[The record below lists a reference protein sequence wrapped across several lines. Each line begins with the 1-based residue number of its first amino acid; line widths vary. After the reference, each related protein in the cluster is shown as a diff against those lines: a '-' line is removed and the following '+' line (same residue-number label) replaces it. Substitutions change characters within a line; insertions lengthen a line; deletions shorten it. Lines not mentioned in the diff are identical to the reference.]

1 MLGQKGKKIHYTPLQ
16 FFNRFNS
23 IKPLCQI
30 SNKCLEICCFPCP
43 LRMPT
48 RGAGL
53 PRVAPHPG
61 TSMTVLVPAPAEM
74 GWIVTCKTTCGGME
88 WGWSGSDISLV
99 DLASLRPWVTPH
111 QLHSRPRGMQ
121 AGPGAMSIFWDRRWN
136 VSDAWLCE
144 GFSRKARWGLRQA
157 SGHNFCVS
165 LSSKHLKCLI
175 HFERVFF

>member
-1 MLGQKGKKIHYTPLQ
+1 MLGKKGKKIHYTPLQ

-74 GWIVTCKTTCGGME
+74 GWIVMCKTTCGGME

-99 DLASLRPWVTPH
+99 DLCSESEAMGHAPPATQQAQRDAGW
-111 QLHSRPRGMQ
+111 PRCHEHLLGQ
-121 AGPGAMSIFWDRRWN
+121 T
-136 VSDAWLCE
+136 VECE
-144 GFSRKARWGLRQA
+144 
-157 SGHNFCVS
+157 
-165 LSSKHLKCLI
+165 
-175 HFERVFF
+175 

>member
-1 MLGQKGKKIHYTPLQ
+1 MLGKKGKKIHYTPLQ

-99 DLASLRPWVTPH
+99 DLCSESEAMGHAPPATQQAQRDAGW
-111 QLHSRPRGMQ
+111 PRCHEHLLGQ
-121 AGPGAMSIFWDRRWN
+121 T
-136 VSDAWLCE
+136 VECE
-144 GFSRKARWGLRQA
+144 
-157 SGHNFCVS
+157 
-165 LSSKHLKCLI
+165 
-175 HFERVFF
+175 